1 MHLHPTLS
9 HQMTLGRERDAR
21 AAAARFRLARV
32 ARCADDAPSTPRSLR
47 RVKRGCPEVAPA

>member
-21 AAAARFRLARV
+21 AAAARFRLAR
-32 ARCADDAPSTPRSLR
+32 CADDAPSTPRSLR